1 MHRHLVTKILQFM
14 SPKALRWI
22 IPSAALL
29 LTYAALPAIFHRG
42 SFPLTAI
49 GDITCTALFTW
60 ATVVA
65 CRNAVRDPETRAFWG
80 FMTAGCSIWA
90 INLGLWVYVEVLLR
104 REIPDPFVGDIV
116 LFLHVVPFIA
126 AVALRPHQSKSE
138 NDKLHLGSL
147 SFFMLLIWW
156 IFIYAFIIFPD
167 EYVVL
172 NKDLYTN
179 NYDLLY
185 ALESLLLLGILSYFI
200 VKTRGTWRKF
210 YCYLFAGWAL
220 YSVTSNL
227 INRAILRNTYYTGSI
242 YDVPLLAAS
251 LFLVWTFTQAPKWNL
266 KPEPIE
272 TPSLRW
278 SRLPT
283 RLAMLA
289 MLSAPTMGIWALLWD
304 PIPQRRR
311 FRLYATFVTLL
322 VLGFFLFLRQSLLD
336 SELLRLLAES
346 QKRLEN
352 LERVQNKLIQREKL
366 ASLGQ
371 LAAGV
376 AHEINNPLAAILGYA
391 ELLTN
396 ADVQSEQKVMVG
408 KIAQQ
413 ARRTRDLVSRLANFA
428 NQSPA
433 EKSLVDIGVLL
444 RRAIQIE
451 TLRMQD
457 GKVKVSLEIEAD
469 LPKVFASD
477 SQLVQCF
484 IQISSNARDALIEAG
499 GGTLSV
505 HAYQDANEIVV
516 KFSDT
521 GTGVSEPDRVFD
533 PFYTTKSVGKGAG
546 LGLSATYGIMQDHG
560 GQITCENRPE
570 GGAIFVLRLPIAKAG
585 MHADIEA
592 VNSYLH

>member
-1 MHRHLVTKILQFM
+1 M
-14 SPKALRWI
+14 SPKNLRWI

-29 LTYAALPAIFHRG
+29 LSYAALPLFFHRG

-49 GDITCTALFTW
+49 GDLTTLALFSC
-60 ATVVA
+60 ATIVA
-65 CRNAVRDPETRAFWG
+65 CRNAIRNPETRAFWG

-90 INLGLWVYVEVLLR
+90 INLSMWVYIEVLQR
-104 REIPDPFVGDIV
+104 QEIPDPFVGDIV

-126 AVALRPHQSKSE
+126 AVALRPHQAKSE
-138 NDKLHLGSL
+138 NDKLHLGTL

-156 IFIYAFIIFPD
+156 IFVYAFIIFPD

-172 NKDLYTN
+172 NKEVYTD
-179 NYDLLY
+179 NYNLLY
-185 ALESLLLLGILSYFI
+185 VLESFLLLGVLGYYIF
-200 VKTRGTWRKF
+200 KTKGPWRKF
-210 YCYLFAGWAL
+210 YCYLFAGLAL

-227 INRAILRNTYYTGSI
+227 INMAFNRDTYYTGSL
-242 YDVPLLAAS
+242 YDVPLLAAT
-251 LFLVWTFTQAPKWNL
+251 LILIWTFDQAPKWNL

-289 MLSAPTMGIWALLWD
+289 MLSAPMMGMWALLWD
-304 PIPQRRR
+304 PTPQRRH
-311 FRLYATFVTLL
+311 FRLFATFVTLL

-336 SELLRLLAES
+336 SELLRLLTES

-391 ELLTN
+391 ELLTGAN
-396 ADVQSEQKVMVG
+396 VQSEQKTMAG

-428 NQSPA
+428 NQAPT
-433 EKSLVDIGVLL
+433 EKSLVDIGILL
-444 RRAIQIE
+444 RRAIQME
-451 TLRMQD
+451 TLRMQE
-457 GKVKVSLEIEAD
+457 GKVKVSLEIAPD

-505 HAYQDANEIVV
+505 HSYQDANEVVV

-521 GTGVSEPDRVFD
+521 GTGISEPDRVFD
-533 PFYTTKSVGKGAG
+533 PFYTTKTVGKGAG

-570 GGAIFVLRLPIAKAG
+570 GGAVFVLRLPVAKPG
-585 MHADIEA
+585 IHTDVEP
-592 VNSYLH
+592 VNTYLH

>member
-1 MHRHLVTKILQFM
+1 M
-14 SPKALRWI
+14 A
-22 IPSAALL
+22 
-29 LTYAALPAIFHRG
+29 
-42 SFPLTAI
+42 
-49 GDITCTALFTW
+49 
-60 ATVVA
+60 
-65 CRNAVRDPETRAFWG
+65 
-80 FMTAGCSIWA
+80 AGCSIWA
-90 INLGLWVYVEVLLR
+90 VNMSMWVYVEVLLR

-138 NDKLHLGSL
+138 NDKLHLGTL

-156 IFIYAFIIFPD
+156 MFLYAFVVFPD

-172 NKDLYTN
+172 NKDIYTH
-179 NYDLLY
+179 NYDRLY
-185 ALESLLLLGILSYFI
+185 ALESFVLLGVLGYFI
-200 VKTRGTWRKF
+200 FKTKGTWRKF
-210 YCYLFAGWAL
+210 YSCLFAGWAL
-220 YSVTSNL
+220 YTVTSIFLNM
-227 INRAILRNTYYTGSI
+227 AIIGDTYYTGSL
-242 YDVPLLAAS
+242 YDVPLLAAT
-251 LFLVWTFTQAPKWNL
+251 LLLVWTFTQAPKWNL
-266 KPEPIE
+266 MPEPIE
-272 TPSLRW
+272 APSLRW

-289 MLSAPTMGIWALLWD
+289 MLSAPMMGMWALFWD
-304 PIPQRRR
+304 PIPKRSH
-311 FRLYATFVTLL
+311 FRLYVTFVTLL

-396 ADVQSEQKVMVG
+396 ADVHSEQKAMVG

-433 EKSLVDIGVLL
+433 EKSLVDIGILL

-457 GKVKVSLEIEAD
+457 EKIKVSMEMDPD
-469 LPKVFASD
+469 LPKVFGSD

-484 IQISSNARDALIEAG
+484 IQITSNARDALVEAG

-505 HAYQDANEIVV
+505 HAYKNTHEVV
-516 KFSDT
+516 IEFSDT
-521 GTGVSEPDRVFD
+521 GAGMSEPDRVFD
-533 PFYTTKSVGKGAG
+533 PFYTTKAVGKGAG

-570 GGAIFVLRLPIAKAG
+570 GGAIFVLRFPVAKAG
-585 MHADIEA
+585 LRADVELM
-592 VNSYLH
+592 NTYLH

>member
-1 MHRHLVTKILQFM
+1 M
-14 SPKALRWI
+14 SPKTLRWI

-29 LTYAALPAIFHRG
+29 LAYAALPLIFHRG

-49 GDITCTALFTW
+49 GDITTMALFTW
-60 ATVVA
+60 ATIVA
-65 CRNAVRDPETRAFWG
+65 CRNATRDRETRAFWG

-90 INLGLWVYVEVLLR
+90 INLSMWVYVEVLQR
-104 REIPDPFVGDIV
+104 QEIPDPFVGDIV

-126 AVALRPHQSKSE
+126 AVALRPHQAKSE
-138 NDKLHLGSL
+138 NDKLHLGTL

-156 IFIYAFIIFPD
+156 VFVYAFVIFPD

-172 NKDLYTN
+172 NKEVYTS
-179 NYDLLY
+179 NYNLLY
-185 ALESLLLLGILSYFI
+185 VLESFLLLGVLGYFI
-200 VKTRGTWRKF
+200 FKTRGTWRKF

-227 INRAILRNTYYTGSI
+227 INMAFNRDTYYTGSL
-242 YDVPLLAAS
+242 YDVPLLGAT
-251 LFLVWTFTQAPKWNL
+251 LILIWTFHQAPQWNL
-266 KPEPIE
+266 QPEPIE
-272 TPSLRW
+272 TPKLHW

-311 FRLYATFVTLL
+311 FRLYVTFVTLL

-376 AHEINNPLAAILGYA
+376 AHEINNPLTAILGYA

-396 ADVQSEQKVMVG
+396 ANVQSEQKTMVG

-428 NQSPA
+428 NQAPT
-433 EKSLVDIGVLL
+433 EKSLVDVGTLL

-451 TLRMQD
+451 TLRMQE
-457 GKVKVSLEIEAD
+457 GKVKVSLEIDED

-484 IQISSNARDALIEAG
+484 IQISSNARDALVEAG
-499 GGTLSV
+499 GGTLTV
-505 HAYQDANEIVV
+505 HAYQDANEVIV

-521 GTGVSEPDRVFD
+521 GTGISEPDRVFD
-533 PFYTTKSVGKGAG
+533 PFYTTKTIGKGAG

-570 GGAIFVLRLPIAKAG
+570 GGAIFVLRLPVAKPG
-585 MHADIEA
+585 MHPDAEP
-592 VNSYLH
+592 VNTYLH

>member
-1 MHRHLVTKILQFM
+1 M
-14 SPKALRWI
+14 SPKTLRWI

-29 LTYAALPAIFHRG
+29 LTYAALPAIFPRG

-49 GDITCTALFTW
+49 GDLTTLALFSW

-65 CRNAVRDPETRAFWG
+65 CRNAIRDRETRAFWG

-90 INLGLWVYVEVLLR
+90 INLSMWVYVEVLMR
-104 REIPDPFVGDIV
+104 QEIPDPFVGDIV

-126 AVALRPHQSKSE
+126 AVALRPHQAKSE
-138 NDKLHLGSL
+138 NDKLHLGTL

-156 IFIYAFIIFPD
+156 IFVYAFVIFPD
-167 EYVVL
+167 EYIVL
-172 NKDLYTN
+172 NKEVYTSNYNFLYV
-179 NYDLLY
+179 
-185 ALESLLLLGILSYFI
+185 LESFLLLGVLSYFI
-200 VKTRGTWRKF
+200 FKTRGMWRKF
-210 YCYLFAGWAL
+210 YCYLFAGLAL
-220 YSVTSNL
+220 YAVTSNL
-227 INRAILRNTYYTGSI
+227 INMAFNRETYYTGSF
-242 YDVPLLAAS
+242 YDVPLLAAT
-251 LFLVWTFTQAPKWNL
+251 LILVWTFTEAPKWNL
-266 KPEPIE
+266 QPEPIE

-289 MLSAPTMGIWALLWD
+289 MLSAPMMGMWALFWD
-304 PIPQRRR
+304 PIAERRR
-311 FRLYATFVTLL
+311 FRLYVTFVTLL

-371 LAAGV
+371 LAAGI
-376 AHEINNPLAAILGYA
+376 AHEINNPLTAILGYA

-396 ADVQSEQKVMVG
+396 EDGRSEQKTMVG

-428 NQSPA
+428 NQSPT
-433 EKSLVDIGVLL
+433 EKSLLDIGVLL

-451 TLRMQD
+451 ILRMQE
-457 GKVKVSLEIEAD
+457 GKVKISFQIEEG
-469 LPKVFASD
+469 LPRVFASD

-484 IQISSNARDALIEAG
+484 IQITSNARDALLEAG

-505 HAYQDANEIVV
+505 HAYQDTNEVV
-516 KFSDT
+516 IKFSDT
-521 GTGVSEPDRVFD
+521 GTGISEPDKVFD
-533 PFYTTKSVGKGAG
+533 PFYTTKTVGKGAG

-560 GQITCENRPE
+560 GQITCENHPE
-570 GGAIFVLRLPIAKAG
+570 GGAIFVLRFPVAKAG
-585 MHADIEA
+585 MNNDVEL
-592 VNSYLH
+592 VNTYLH

>member
-1 MHRHLVTKILQFM
+1 M
-14 SPKALRWI
+14 SPKTLRWI

-29 LTYAALPAIFHRG
+29 LGYAALPLIFHRG
-42 SFPLTAI
+42 SFALTAI
-49 GDITCTALFTW
+49 GDLTTLALFSC
-60 ATVVA
+60 ATIVA
-65 CRNAVRDPETRAFWG
+65 CRNAIRNPETRAFWG
-80 FMTAGCSIWA
+80 FMTAGCSIWTT
-90 INLGLWVYVEVLLR
+90 NLSMWVYVEVLRR

-126 AVALRPHQSKSE
+126 AVALRPHQAKSE
-138 NDKLHLGSL
+138 NDKLHLGTL

-156 IFIYAFIIFPD
+156 IFVYAFIIFPD
-167 EYVVL
+167 EYVIL
-172 NKDLYTN
+172 NKEVYTY
-179 NYDLLY
+179 NYNLLY
-185 ALESLLLLGILSYFI
+185 VLESCLLLGVLSYFI
-200 VKTRGTWRKF
+200 FKTRGTWRKF
-210 YCYLFAGWAL
+210 YCCLLAGWAL

-227 INRAILRNTYYTGSI
+227 INMAFNRDTYYTGSL
-242 YDVPLLAAS
+242 YDVPLLGAT
-251 LFLVWTFTQAPKWNL
+251 LILIWTFNEAPKWNL
-266 KPEPIE
+266 QPEAIE
-272 TPSLRW
+272 TRSLRW

-289 MLSAPTMGIWALLWD
+289 MLSAPMMGMWALLWD
-304 PIPQRRR
+304 PIEERRR
-311 FRLYATFVTLL
+311 FRLYVTFVTLL

-336 SELLRLLAES
+336 GELLRLLAES

-396 ADVQSEQKVMVG
+396 ADVQSEQKAMVG

-433 EKSLVDIGVLL
+433 EKSLVDIGALL

-451 TLRMQD
+451 TLRMQE
-457 GKVKVSLEIEAD
+457 GKVKVSLEIEPH

-499 GGTLSV
+499 GGTLTV
-505 HAYQDANEIVV
+505 HAYQDADEVVV

-521 GTGVSEPDRVFD
+521 GTGISEPDRVFD
-533 PFYTTKSVGKGAG
+533 PFYTTKTIGKGAG

-560 GQITCENRPE
+560 GQITCENHPE
-570 GGAIFVLRLPIAKAG
+570 GGAVFVLRLPVAKPG
-585 MHADIEA
+585 IHADTA
-592 VNSYLH
+592 TVNTYLH

>member
-1 MHRHLVTKILQFM
+1 M
-14 SPKALRWI
+14 SMPPKSLRWI

-42 SFPLTAI
+42 SIVLTAA
-49 GDITCTALFTW
+49 GDVTTLGLYLW
-60 ATVVA
+60 ATAVA
-65 CRNAVRDPETRAFWG
+65 CMNARRHRETRAFWG
-80 FMTAGCSIWA
+80 FMAAGCSIWA
-90 INLGLWVYVEVLLR
+90 VNMSMWVYVEVLLR

-138 NDKLHLGSL
+138 NDKLHLGTL

-156 IFIYAFIIFPD
+156 MFLYAFVVFPD

-172 NKDLYTN
+172 NKDIYTH
-179 NYDLLY
+179 NYDRLY
-185 ALESLLLLGILSYFI
+185 ALESFVLLGVLGYFI
-200 VKTRGTWRKF
+200 FKTKGTWRKF
-210 YCYLFAGWAL
+210 YSCLFAGWAL
-220 YSVTSNL
+220 YTVTSIFLNM
-227 INRAILRNTYYTGSI
+227 AIIGDTYYTGSL
-242 YDVPLLAAS
+242 YDVPLLAAT
-251 LFLVWTFTQAPKWNL
+251 LLLVWTFTQAPKWNL

-272 TPSLRW
+272 APSLRW

-289 MLSAPTMGIWALLWD
+289 MLSAPMMGMWVLFWD
-304 PIPQRRR
+304 PIPKRNH
-311 FRLYATFVTLL
+311 FRLYVTFVTLL

-396 ADVQSEQKVMVG
+396 ADVHSEQKAMVG

-433 EKSLVDIGVLL
+433 EKSLVDIGILL

-457 GKVKVSLEIEAD
+457 EKIKVSMEMDPD
-469 LPKVFASD
+469 LPKVFGSD

-484 IQISSNARDALIEAG
+484 IQITSNARDALVEAG

-505 HAYQDANEIVV
+505 HAYKNTHEVV
-516 KFSDT
+516 IEFSDT
-521 GTGVSEPDRVFD
+521 GAGMSEPDRVFD
-533 PFYTTKSVGKGAG
+533 PFYTTKAVGKGAG

-570 GGAIFVLRLPIAKAG
+570 GGAIFVLRFPVAKAG
-585 MHADIEA
+585 LRADVELM
-592 VNSYLH
+592 NTYLH

>member
-1 MHRHLVTKILQFM
+1 M
-14 SPKALRWI
+14 SPKTLRWI

-29 LTYAALPAIFHRG
+29 LSYAALPAIFHRG

-49 GDITCTALFTW
+49 GDITCLALFTW
-60 ATVVA
+60 ATIIA
-65 CRNAVRDPETRAFWG
+65 SRNAIRDRQTRAFWG

-90 INLGLWVYVEVLLR
+90 VNLSMWVYVEVLLR
-104 REIPDPFVGDIV
+104 REIPDPFFGDIV

-126 AVALRPHQSKSE
+126 AVALRPHQAKSE
-138 NDKLHLGSL
+138 NDKLHLGTL

-156 IFIYAFIIFPD
+156 IFVYAFVIFPD

-172 NKDLYTN
+172 NKEVYTN
-179 NYDLLY
+179 NYNFLY
-185 ALESLLLLGILSYFI
+185 ALESFLLLGVLSYFI
-200 VKTRGTWRKF
+200 FKTKGTWRKF
-210 YCYLFAGWAL
+210 YCCLFAGWAL

-227 INRAILRNTYYTGSI
+227 INLAVNRETYYTGSL
-242 YDVPLLAAS
+242 YDVPLLAAT
-251 LFLVWTFTQAPKWNL
+251 LILIWTFTEAPKWNL
-266 KPEPIE
+266 QPEPIE
-272 TPSLRW
+272 TRSLRW

-289 MLSAPTMGIWALLWD
+289 MLSAPMMGMWALLWD
-304 PIPQRRR
+304 PITERRR
-311 FRLYATFVTLL
+311 FRLYVTFVTLL

-336 SELLRLLAES
+336 GELLHLLAES

-396 ADVQSEQKVMVG
+396 ADVQSEQKIMVG

-433 EKSLVDIGVLL
+433 EKTLVDIDTLL

-451 TLRMQD
+451 TLRMQE
-457 GKVKVSLEIEAD
+457 GKIKVSLEIEPH

-505 HAYQDANEIVV
+505 RAYQDANEVVV

-521 GTGVSEPDRVFD
+521 GAGISEPDRVFD
-533 PFYTTKSVGKGAG
+533 PFYTTKTIGKGAG

-560 GQITCENRPE
+560 GQITCENHPE
-570 GGAIFVLRLPIAKAG
+570 GGAVFVLRLPVAKAG
-585 MHADIEA
+585 MHADTTA
-592 VNSYLH
+592 VNTYLH

>member
-1 MHRHLVTKILQFM
+1 MPPR
-14 SPKALRWI
+14 ALRWI
-22 IPSAALL
+22 VPSAALL

-42 SFPLTAI
+42 SLVLTAI
-49 GDITCTALFTW
+49 GDITTLALFLW
-60 ATVVA
+60 ATIVA
-65 CRNAVRDPETRAFWG
+65 CRNAIQDLETRAFWG

-90 INLGLWVYVEVLLR
+90 INLSMWVYVEVLLR

-138 NDKLHLGSL
+138 NDKLHLGTL

-156 IFIYAFIIFPD
+156 MFLYAFIVFPD

-172 NKDLYTN
+172 NKDIYTH
-179 NYDLLY
+179 NYDRLY
-185 ALESLLLLGILSYFI
+185 AVESFLLLGILSYFI
-200 VKTRGTWRKF
+200 FKTKGTWRKF
-210 YCYLFAGWAL
+210 YGYLFAGWAL
-220 YSVTSNL
+220 YTVTSIF
-227 INRAILRNTYYTGSI
+227 INMAIIRDTYYTGSL
-242 YDVPLLAAS
+242 YDVPLLAAT
-251 LFLVWTFTQAPKWNL
+251 LLLIWTFTQAPKWNL

-272 TPSLRW
+272 APSLRW

-289 MLSAPTMGIWALLWD
+289 MLSAPMMGIWALFWD
-304 PIPQRRR
+304 PIPKRSH
-311 FRLYATFVTLL
+311 FRLYVTFVTLL

-336 SELLRLLAES
+336 GELLRLLAES

-352 LERVQNKLIQREKL
+352 LERLQNKLIQREKL

-396 ADVQSEQKVMVG
+396 ADVRSEQKAMVG

-457 GKVKVSLEIEAD
+457 GKIKVSIEINPD
-469 LPKVFASD
+469 LPRIFGSD
-477 SQLVQCF
+477 SQLVHCF
-484 IQISSNARDALIEAG
+484 MQITSNARDALVEAG

-505 HAYQDANEIVV
+505 HAYKNAHEVV
-516 KFSDT
+516 IEFSDT
-521 GTGVSEPDRVFD
+521 GAGMSEPDRVFD
-533 PFYTTKSVGKGAG
+533 PFYTTKAVGKGAG

-570 GGAIFVLRLPIAKAG
+570 GGAIFVLRFPVAKAG
-585 MHADIEA
+585 LRTDVELM
-592 VNSYLH
+592 NTYLH